1 MYNLGEFSIRRFHLE
16 KILFQGD
23 SITDAERIRTSVN
36 VPGIGYAA
44 LVSAE
49 LGLDFPGEYKFFN
62 RGISGNRV
70 IDLYARNV
78 MDIFYIK
85 PDYMS
90 ILIGVND
97 IWHGLDFNNGTGI
110 KRFEKIYDI
119 LLDEIAEELPNTK
132 VMILEPF
139 ILRGSN
145 TDNTEA
151 DPNRF
156 EKFSS
161 GVYEVAGIA
170 KKLAEKHNLK
180 FIPLQDKF
188 EKACEKA
195 SPDYWLSD
203 GVHPT
208 TKGHELIKR
217 EWIKAFNEIK

>member
-1 MYNLGEFSIRRFHLE
+1 M
-16 KILFQGD
+16 KTILFQGD
-23 SITDAERIRTSVN
+23 SITDAGRIRTSASVL
-36 VPGIGYAA
+36 GEGYAA

-49 LGLDFPGEYKFFN
+49 LGLDFPGEYKFVN
-62 RGISGNRV
+62 KGISGNRV
-70 IDLYARNV
+70 IDLYAKNV

-97 IWHGLDFNNGTGI
+97 IWHGLDHNNGTGA
-110 KRFEKIYDI
+110 KRYEKVYDM
-119 LLDEIAEELPNTK
+119 LLEEIAEELPDTK

-139 ILRGSN
+139 VLKGLN

-151 DPNRF
+151 DPNRW
-156 EKFSS
+156 EKFSG
-161 GVYEVAGIA
+161 GVYELAKIA

-180 FIPLQDKF
+180 FISLQDKF
-188 EKACEKA
+188 DKACEKA
-195 SPDYWLSD
+195 PANYWLSD

-208 TKGHELIKR
+208 AKGHELIKR

>member
-1 MYNLGEFSIRRFHLE
+1 M
-16 KILFQGD
+16 KTILFQGD
-23 SITDAERIRTSVN
+23 SITDAERSRTSVN
-36 VPGIGYAA
+36 VPGTGYAA

-49 LGLDFPGEYKFFN
+49 LGLDFPGEYKFLN
-62 RGISGNRV
+62 KGISGNRV

-97 IWHGLDFNNGTGI
+97 IWHGLDWNNGTGI
-110 KRFEKIYDI
+110 KRYEKCYDM
-119 LLDEIAEELPNTK
+119 LLSEIAEELPDTK

-139 ILRGSN
+139 VLRGTN

-151 DPNRF
+151 DPNRW

-161 GVYEVAGIA
+161 GVYEVAAIA
-170 KKLAEKHNLK
+170 KKLAQKYNLK
-180 FIPLQDKF
+180 FVSLQDKF
-188 EKACEKA
+188 DKACEKA
-195 SPDYWLSD
+195 APDYWLSD

-208 TKGHELIKR
+208 AKGHELIKR
-217 EWIKAFNEIK
+217 EWLKAFNEIK